1 MRLAWLV
8 PVVALLLG
16 ATAVHAQSLGL
27 GVRASSVRYEED
39 RHAEG
44 LGALLRLR
52 MPLIELELEVAHEP
66 HAASDRADT
75 RAGIGLLVPIGTAGL
90 RPYVVAALGA
100 NRVTAPS
107 TDPVLQGYLS
117 IGGGLTLDIVS
128 RHFSLGFDVRYTL
141 RRAGGDRHDRE
152 EAIEGRVTGVVYF

>member
-8 PVVALLLG
+8 PVVALIVS
-16 ATAVHAQSLGL
+16 ATTAHAQLGL

-44 LGALLRLR
+44 LGALLRWRL
-52 MPLIELELEVAHEP
+52 PLVELELEVAHEP

-75 RAGIGLLVPIGTAGL
+75 RAGLGLLVPIGTAGL
-90 RPYVVAALGA
+90 RPYVAASLGA
-100 NRVTAPS
+100 NRVTAPAV
-107 TDPVLQGYLS
+107 DPVLQGYLS

-128 RHFSLGFDVRYTL
+128 QHLSLGFDVRYTI
-141 RRAGGDRHDRE
+141 RRAGGEIFDRE